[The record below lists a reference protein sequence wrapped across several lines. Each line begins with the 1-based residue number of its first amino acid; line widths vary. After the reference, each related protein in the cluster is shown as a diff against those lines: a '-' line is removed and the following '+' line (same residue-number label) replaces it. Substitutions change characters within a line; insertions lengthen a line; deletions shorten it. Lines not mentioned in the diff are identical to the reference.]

1 MQLLYY
7 VLFFDISYHYGVIVA
22 SLICSVEKVLC
33 RLTEQIFFFFYL
45 TNGEGGHLPKPY
57 STTTYFIYLQILHY
71 KGDLLPLLL
80 LHPFC
85 IIHSILKTITHVFPC
100 LYVLP
105 EHPPQSQYNAILQL
119 FDAVY
124 FLFLLCKE
132 WQSEE
137 EKKTDGIASMQ

>member
-1 MQLLYY
+1 M
-7 VLFFDISYHYGVIVA
+7 
-22 SLICSVEKVLC
+22 
-33 RLTEQIFFFFYL
+33 LTY
-45 TNGEGGHLPKPY
+45 
-57 STTTYFIYLQILHY
+57 
-71 KGDLLPLLL
+71 
-80 LHPFC
+80 
-85 IIHSILKTITHVFPC
+85 

-137 EKKTDGIASMQ
+137 EKKTDGIASMLLLLPMKLQRMSEKCDTKSVTHVPTYVIGRYKPINI